1 MRGLPQHDRFLYPLI
16 LLLFMKTQSIL
27 LASRPQGEPTAAQFQ
42 FETRE
47 VPAPT
52 QGQVL
57 LKALYVSVDPYMRG
71 RMSAAKSYVAPFEV
85 GAPIAGGVVAEVVAS
100 QAEALP
106 VGSVVVGN
114 LPWQQYSVAD
124 AKAVNRVP
132 VDKAPASY
140 FLGLLGM
147 PGLTAYFGLLDIC
160 QPKAGETV
168 VVSGAAGAVGLIV
181 GQLAKIQGC
190 RVVGTAGSDE
200 KVAHLKAL
208 GFDEAINYKTTPDIA
223 QALAAAA
230 PDGVDCYFDNVGGAI
245 TDAVYDLLNKH
256 ARIALCGQI
265 STYNATE
272 APTGP
277 RPEGKLLK
285 TSSKLQGF
293 IVSDYHARWPEG
305 VQKLTEWY
313 AAGQLKGEETI
324 TEGFDQI
331 PAAFLG
337 LFKGDNTGKA
347 VVKVA

>member
-1 MRGLPQHDRFLYPLI
+1 
-16 LLLFMKTQSIL
+16 MKTQAIL
-27 LASRPQGEPTAAQFQ
+27 LASRPKGVPTAAQFQ

-47 VPAPT
+47 VTVPGAD
-52 QGQVL
+52 QVL
-57 LKALYVSVDPYMRG
+57 LKTLYVSVDPYMRG

-85 GAPIAGGVVAEVVAS
+85 GQPITGGVVAEVIES
-100 QAEALP
+100 QIDALP
-106 VGSVVVGN
+106 VGSTVVGN
-114 LPWQQYSVAD
+114 LPWQEFSVAD
-124 AKAVNRVP
+124 AKTLNPVP

-190 RVVGTAGSDE
+190 RVIGTAGSDE

-223 QALAAAA
+223 KALAAAA
-230 PDGVDCYFDNVGGAI
+230 PNGVDCYFDNVGGAI

-272 APTGP
+272 TPTGP

-285 TSSKLQGF
+285 TSTKLQGF
-293 IVSDYHARWPEG
+293 IVSDYYNRWPEG
-305 VQKLTEWY
+305 VAKLTEWY
-313 AAGQLKGEETI
+313 ATGQLKGEETI

-337 LFKGDNTGKA
+337 LFKGENTGKA

>member
-1 MRGLPQHDRFLYPLI
+1 
-16 LLLFMKTQSIL
+16 MKTQSIL
-27 LASRPQGEPTAAQFQ
+27 LASRPQGMPTAEQFQ
-42 FETRE
+42 FETRD
-47 VPAPT
+47 VPEPT
-52 QGQVL
+52 AGQVL
-57 LKALYVSVDPYMRG
+57 LKTLYVSVDPYMRG

-85 GAPIAGGVVAEVVAS
+85 GQPIAGGVVAEVVAS
-100 QAEALP
+100 QSEQLP
-106 VGSVVVGN
+106 VGRVVVGN
-114 LPWQQYSVAD
+114 LPWQEYNVAE
-124 AKAVNRVP
+124 ANAVNPVP
-132 VDKAPASY
+132 ADKAPASY

-168 VVSGAAGAVGLIV
+168 VVSGAAGAVGLLV

-190 RVVGTAGSDE
+190 RVIGTAGSAE

-223 QALAAAA
+223 QALAEAA
-230 PDGVDCYFDNVGGAI
+230 PNGVDCYFDNVGGAI

-272 APTGP
+272 APVGP

-285 TSSKLQGF
+285 TSTKLQGF
-293 IVSDYHARWPEG
+293 IVSDYLSRWPEG
-305 VQKLTEWY
+305 VQQLTQWYTEGKL
-313 AAGQLKGEETI
+313 KSEETV

-331 PAAFLG
+331 PTAFLG
-337 LFKGDNTGKA
+337 LFKGENMGKA

>member
-1 MRGLPQHDRFLYPLI
+1 METNTI
-16 LLLFMKTQSIL
+16 S
-27 LASRPQGEPTAAQFQ
+27 LASRPEGVPTAAQFR
-42 FETRE
+42 FETRTLPE
-47 VPAPT
+47 PS

-57 LKALYVSVDPYMRG
+57 LKTRYVSVDPYMRG
-71 RMSAAKSYVAPFEV
+71 RMSAAKSYIAPFEV
-85 GAPIAGGVVAEVVAS
+85 GEPIVGGVVAEVVAS
-100 QAEALP
+100 HADALP

-114 LPWQQYSVAD
+114 LPWQEYSVTD
-124 AKAVNRVP
+124 ANTLNRVP
-132 VDKAPASY
+132 ADQAPASY

-160 QPKAGETV
+160 QPQPGETV

-181 GQLAKIQGC
+181 GQLAKIKGC

-245 TDAVYDLLNKH
+245 TDAVYGLLNKH

-272 APTGP
+272 APVGP
-277 RPEGKLLK
+277 RPEWQLLK
-285 TSSKLQGF
+285 TSAKLQGF
-293 IVSDYHARWPEG
+293 IVSDYHARWPGG
-305 VQKLTEWY
+305 VKQLTEWY

-337 LFKGDNTGKA
+337 LFTGENTGKA

>member
-1 MRGLPQHDRFLYPLI
+1 MLMDT
-16 LLLFMKTQSIL
+16 KTIL
-27 LASRPQGEPTAAQFQ
+27 LASRPQGVPTAAQFR
-42 FETRE
+42 FESRTLPE
-47 VPAPT
+47 PT

-57 LKALYVSVDPYMRG
+57 LKTLYVSVDPYMRG
-71 RMSAAKSYVAPFEV
+71 RMSAAKSYIAPFEV
-85 GAPIAGGVVAEVVAS
+85 GDPIAGGVVAEVVAS
-100 QAEALP
+100 HADGLP

-114 LPWQQYSVAD
+114 LPWQEYSVAD
-124 AKAVNRVP
+124 ANTLNRVP
-132 VDKAPASY
+132 ADQTPASY

-160 QPKAGETV
+160 QPQPGETV

-181 GQLAKIQGC
+181 GQLAKLKGC

-200 KVAHLKAL
+200 KVAHLRAL

-230 PDGVDCYFDNVGGAI
+230 PQGVDCYFDNVGGAI
-245 TDAVYDLLNKH
+245 TDAVYGLLNKH

-272 APTGP
+272 APVGP
-277 RPEGKLLK
+277 RPEWQLLK
-285 TSSKLQGF
+285 TSAKLQGF

-305 VQKLTEWY
+305 VQQLTQWY
-313 AAGQLKGEETI
+313 AEGKLKGEETI

-337 LFKGDNTGKA
+337 LFTGENTGKA

>member
-1 MRGLPQHDRFLYPLI
+1 MN
-16 LLLFMKTQSIL
+16 TNTIL
-27 LASRPQGEPTAAQFQ
+27 LASRPQGVPTAAQFQ

-47 VPAPT
+47 VPAPAA
-52 QGQVL
+52 GQVL
-57 LKALYVSVDPYMRG
+57 LKTLYVSVDPYMRG
-71 RMSAAKSYVAPFEV
+71 RMSAAKSYIAPFEV
-85 GAPIAGGVVAEVVAS
+85 GAPIAGGVVAEVVES
-100 QAEALP
+100 RSEALP

-114 LPWQQYSVAD
+114 LPWQEHSVAE
-124 AKAVNRVP
+124 ASAVQRVP
-132 VDKAPASY
+132 ADQAPASY

-160 QPKAGETV
+160 QPQAGETV
-168 VVSGAAGAVGLIV
+168 VVSGAAGAVGSIV

-200 KVAHLKAL
+200 KVAYLKEL
-208 GFDEAINYKTTPDIA
+208 GFDEAINYKTAPDLA
-223 QALAAAA
+223 GALAAAA
-230 PDGVDCYFDNVGGAI
+230 PNGVDCYFDNVGGAI

-285 TSSKLQGF
+285 TSTKLQGF

-305 VQKLTEWY
+305 VKKLTEWY
-313 AAGQLKGEETI
+313 AAGQLKARKPSPRASTKFRPRSWACFRAK
-324 TEGFDQI
+324 T
-331 PAAFLG
+331 PA
-337 LFKGDNTGKA
+337 KPW
-347 VVKVA
+347 

>member
-1 MRGLPQHDRFLYPLI
+1 
-16 LLLFMKTQSIL
+16 MKSQAIL
-27 LASRPQGEPTAAQFQ
+27 LASRPQGAPTAAQFQ

-47 VPAPT
+47 IPAPT
-52 QGQVL
+52 EGQVL
-57 LKALYVSVDPYMRG
+57 LKTLYVSVDPYMRG

-85 GAPIAGGVVAEVVAS
+85 GQPIAGGVVAEVIES
-100 QAEALP
+100 QSANLP
-106 VGSVVVGN
+106 VGSTVVGT
-114 LPWQQYSVAD
+114 LPWQEFSVAD
-124 AKAVNRVP
+124 AKVLNPVP
-132 VDKAPASY
+132 LDKAPASY

-190 RVVGTAGSDE
+190 RVIGTAGSDE
-200 KVAHLKAL
+200 KVAHLKSL

-223 QALAAAA
+223 KALADAA
-230 PDGVDCYFDNVGGAI
+230 PNGVDCYFDNVGGAI

-272 APTGP
+272 TPIGP

-285 TSSKLQGF
+285 TSTKLQGF
-293 IVSDYHARWPEG
+293 IVSDYLDRWPEG
-305 VQKLTEWY
+305 VAKLTEWY
-313 AAGQLKGEETI
+313 AAGKLKGEETI

-337 LFKGDNTGKA
+337 LFAGENTGKA

>member
-1 MRGLPQHDRFLYPLI
+1 MF
-16 LLLFMKTQSIL
+16 
-27 LASRPQGEPTAAQFQ
+27 ASRPQGVPTAEQFRFEDRDVPEPTA
-42 FETRE
+42 
-47 VPAPT
+47 
-52 QGQVL
+52 GQVL
-57 LKALYVSVDPYMRG
+57 LKTLYVSVDPYMRG

-85 GAPIAGGVVAEVVAS
+85 GQPIAGGVVAEVVAS
-100 QAEALP
+100 QSEQLP
-106 VGSVVVGN
+106 VGTTVVGN
-114 LPWQQYSVAD
+114 LPWQQYNVAD
-124 AKAVNRVP
+124 AKGLNPVP
-132 VDKAPASY
+132 ADKAPASY

-168 VVSGAAGAVGLIV
+168 VVSGAAGAVGLVV

-190 RVVGTAGSDE
+190 RVIGTAGSDE

-208 GFDEAINYKTTPDIA
+208 GFDEAINYKTTPDIG

-230 PDGVDCYFDNVGGAI
+230 PNGVDCYFDNVGGAI
-245 TDAVYDLLNKH
+245 TDAVYDQLNKH

-272 APTGP
+272 QPVGP

-285 TSSKLQGF
+285 TSTKLQGF
-293 IVSDYHARWPEG
+293 IVSDYLSRWPEG
-305 VQKLTEWY
+305 VQQLTQWYSEGKL
-313 AAGQLKGEETI
+313 QGEETV

-337 LFKGDNTGKA
+337 LFKGENTGKA

>member
-1 MRGLPQHDRFLYPLI
+1 ME
-16 LLLFMKTQSIL
+16 TNTIL
-27 LASRPQGEPTAAQFQ
+27 LASRPEGVPTAAQFR
-42 FETRE
+42 FETRTLPE
-47 VPAPT
+47 PT

-57 LKALYVSVDPYMRG
+57 LKTLYVSVDPYMRG
-71 RMSAAKSYVAPFEV
+71 RMSAAKSYIAPFEV
-85 GAPIAGGVVAEVVAS
+85 GEPLAGGVVAEVVAS
-100 QAEALP
+100 HADALP

-114 LPWQQYSVAD
+114 LPWQEYSVAD
-124 AKAVNRVP
+124 AKTLNPVP
-132 VDKAPASY
+132 ADQAPASY

-147 PGLTAYFGLLDIC
+147 PGLTAYFGLLAIC
-160 QPKAGETV
+160 QPQPGETV

-181 GQLAKIQGC
+181 GQLAKIKGC

-223 QALAAAA
+223 QALATAA
-230 PDGVDCYFDNVGGAI
+230 PNGVDCYFDNVGGAI

-272 APTGP
+272 APVGP

-285 TSSKLQGF
+285 TSTKLQGF
-293 IVSDYHARWPEG
+293 IVSDYLDRWPEG
-305 VQKLTEWY
+305 VKQLTQWY
-313 AAGQLKGEETI
+313 TEGKLKGEETI

-337 LFKGDNTGKA
+337 LFTGENTGKA

>member
-1 MRGLPQHDRFLYPLI
+1 
-16 LLLFMKTQSIL
+16 MKTQTIL
-27 LASRPQGEPTAAQFQ
+27 LAGRPQGEPTTEHFR

-47 VPAPT
+47 VPALT
-52 QGQVL
+52 AGQVL
-57 LKALYVSVDPYMRG
+57 LKTRYVSVDPYMRG
-71 RMSAAKSYVAPFEV
+71 RMSDAKSYIAPFEV
-85 GAPIAGGVVAEVVAS
+85 GQPIVGGVVAEVVES
-100 QAEALP
+100 QNEKLL
-106 VGSVVVGN
+106 VGSLVVGN
-114 LPWQQYSVAD
+114 LAWQEYNLANG
-124 AKAVNRVP
+124 AAVQQIP
-132 VDKAPASY
+132 ADKAPISY

-168 VVSGAAGAVGLIV
+168 VVSGAAGAVGMVV
-181 GQLAKIQGC
+181 GQLAKIQGA
-190 RVVGTAGSDE
+190 RVIGTAGSDE
-200 KVAHLKAL
+200 KVAYLKEL

-223 QALAAAA
+223 QAIADAT
-230 PDGVDCYFDNVGGAI
+230 PNGIDCYFDNVGGAI
-245 TDAVYDLLNKH
+245 TDAVYDQLNKH

-272 APTGP
+272 APVGP

-293 IVSDYHARWPEG
+293 IVSDYLERWPEG
-305 VQKLTEWY
+305 VQQLTEWY
-313 AAGQLKGEETI
+313 SQGRLKFEETV

-337 LFKGDNTGKA
+337 LFKGENTGKA

>member
-1 MRGLPQHDRFLYPLI
+1 MFFSPI
-16 LLLFMKTQSIL
+16 SNTMNTQTIL
-27 LASRPQGEPTAAQFQ
+27 LAGRPQGTPTTEQFR

-52 QGQVL
+52 AGQVL
-57 LKALYVSVDPYMRG
+57 LKTLYVSVDPYMRG

-85 GAPIAGGVVAEVVAS
+85 GQPIAGGVVAEVVES
-100 QAEALP
+100 QSDKLP

-114 LPWQQYSVAD
+114 LPWQQFNVAD
-124 AKAVNRVP
+124 AQTVNQVP
-132 VDKAPASY
+132 ADKAPASY

-168 VVSGAAGAVGLIV
+168 VVSGAAGAVGMIV
-181 GQLAKIQGC
+181 GQLAKIQGA
-190 RVVGTAGSDE
+190 RVIGTAGSDE
-200 KVAHLKAL
+200 KVAYLKDL

-223 QALAAAA
+223 EALAAAA
-230 PDGVDCYFDNVGGAI
+230 PNGIDCYFDNVGGAI
-245 TDAVYDLLNKH
+245 TDAVYDQLNKH

-272 APTGP
+272 APVGP

-285 TSSKLQGF
+285 TSTKLQGF
-293 IVSDYHARWPEG
+293 IVSDYLDRWPEG
-305 VQKLTEWY
+305 VKQLTEWY
-313 AAGQLKGEETI
+313 AQGKLKGEETV

-337 LFKGDNTGKA
+337 LFKGENTGKA